1 MTFALIGAVT
11 PGPSNVMISATGSA
25 VGFVRGL
32 PCALGAAIGMASL
45 LFGAALGLGQ
55 IVVAQP
61 MLLNAMNVAGSAFML
76 WLAWKIAT
84 AGPSSETQPA
94 RPVGLIG
101 AAVFQWANPKGWL
114 VAVSA
119 AGTYLQATTNQLAQ
133 AVWFGSLFFVAALPC
148 GLVWLGLAR
157 RVDAGSPSRRTQGE
171 GIQYCDGTYFGR
183 VGGNDVSVMVARP
196 HLRTS
201 TNLPAIAAAAAIAGD
216 TRCVRP

>member
-61 MLLNAMNVAGSAFML
+61 MLLNTMNVAGSAFML

-84 AGPSSETQPA
+84 AGPGSETQRA

-119 AGTYLQATTNQLAQ
+119 AGTYLQATTDQLVQ
-133 AVWFGSLFFVAALPC
+133 AVWLGSLFFVAALPS
-148 GLVWLGLAR
+148 GLAWPR
-157 RVDAGSPSRRTQGE
+157 RADAGSPSRRTQGE
-171 GIQYCDGTYFGR
+171 GIQYCDGTYVGR
-183 VGGNDVSVMVARP
+183 VGGNDVSVMAARP

>member
-1 MTFALIGAVT
+1 MTADQAIAYMTFALIGALT

-61 MLLNAMNVAGSAFML
+61 IPLNTMNVAGSAFML

-84 AGPSSETQPA
+84 AGPGSETQRA

-119 AGTYLQATTNQLAQ
+119 AGTYLQATTNQLEQ
-133 AVWFGSLFFVAALPC
+133 AVWFGSLFFVAALPS
-148 GLVWLGLAR
+148 GLVWLGLGALMQEALRDERKAR
-157 RVDAGSPSRRTQGE
+157 AFNIAMGLTLAA
-171 GIQYCDGTYFGR
+171 
-183 VGGNDVSVMVARP
+183 SVAMMFR
-196 HLRTS
+196 
-201 TNLPAIAAAAAIAGD
+201 
-216 TRCVRP
+216 

>member
-1 MTFALIGAVT
+1 MTADQAIAYMTFALIGAVT

-114 VAVSA
+114 VAVSPTFSTRVPKRQFS
-119 AGTYLQATTNQLAQ
+119 GILRRKGESDQC
-133 AVWFGSLFFVAALPC
+133 V
-148 GLVWLGLAR
+148 GLR
-157 RVDAGSPSRRTQGE
+157 NRV
-171 GIQYCDGTYFGR
+171 
-183 VGGNDVSVMVARP
+183 
-196 HLRTS
+196 
-201 TNLPAIAAAAAIAGD
+201 
-216 TRCVRP
+216 

>member
-1 MTFALIGAVT
+1 MTADQAIAYMTFALIGAVT

-61 MLLNAMNVAGSAFML
+61 MLLNTMNVAGSAFML

-84 AGPSSETQPA
+84 AGPGSETQRA

-119 AGTYLQATTNQLAQ
+119 AGTYLQATTDQLVQ
-133 AVWFGSLFFVAALPC
+133 AVWFGSLFFVAALPS
-148 GLVWLGLAR
+148 GLVGLA
-157 RVDAGSPSRRTQGE
+157 
-171 GIQYCDGTYFGR
+171 
-183 VGGNDVSVMVARP
+183 
-196 HLRTS
+196 
-201 TNLPAIAAAAAIAGD
+201 
-216 TRCVRP
+216 